1 VLAISFGE
9 AIWLIIISF
18 LFITYLMMLF
28 TVIIDLFR
36 DRSLGGFAKAI
47 WAVALILFPLITML
61 VYLVVR
67 GKGMAERSMK
77 EQADAK
83 ASFDSY
89 VRDVA
94 GGGAAAELAKAA
106 ELRDAGKIDEAE
118 YATLKAKILS

>member
-36 DRSLGGFAKAI
+36 DRSLGGLAKAV
-47 WAVALILFPLITML
+47 WAIGLIVFPLVTML

-83 ASFDSY
+83 ASFDTY

-106 ELRDAGKIDEAE
+106 ELLEAGKINDTE
-118 YATLKAKILS
+118 YATLKAKILA